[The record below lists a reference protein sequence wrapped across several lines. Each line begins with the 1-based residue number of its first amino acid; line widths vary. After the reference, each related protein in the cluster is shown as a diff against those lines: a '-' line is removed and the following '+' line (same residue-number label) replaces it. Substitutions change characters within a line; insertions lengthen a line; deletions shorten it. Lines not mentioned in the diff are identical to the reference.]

1 MSKHWMRGLWSFSSK
16 VLAVAASGTARAGG
30 LQAISNAATAAS
42 YGVPDEFSVL
52 IWAPLLLLAFACVGG
67 LLWLIWSDA
76 NKGRLVAAPQT
87 AKRRG
92 IKLVPTLR
100 LPNLQA

>member
-16 VLAVAASGTARAGG
+16 ALAVGASGTARAGG

-76 NKGRLVAAPQT
+76 SKGRLAAPQT

-92 IKLVPTLR
+92 IKLAPTLR
-100 LPNLQA
+100 VPQLQR

>member
-1 MSKHWMRGLWSFSSK
+1 MSKYWMRGLWSFSSK
-16 VLAVAASGTARAGG
+16 VLAVVASGTARAGG

-92 IKLVPTLR
+92 IKLVLTLR

>member
-1 MSKHWMRGLWSFSSK
+1 MSKHWMRGIWSFSSK
-16 VLAVAASGTARAGG
+16 ALAVGASGTARAGG

-76 NKGRLVAAPQT
+76 NKGRLLAPRT

-92 IKLVPTLR
+92 IRLLPTLR
-100 LPNLQA
+100 VPHLQR

>member
-1 MSKHWMRGLWSFSSK
+1 MVES
-16 VLAVAASGTARAGG
+16 VSGTARAGG

-52 IWAPLLLLAFACVGG
+52 IWAPLLLLTFACVGG

-76 NKGRLVAAPQT
+76 NKGRLVAAPQP

-92 IKLVPTLR
+92 IKLVPAQR
-100 LPNLQA
+100 VPHLQA